1 MKHQASR
8 FGLLHFFFLTF
19 LLMSCQ
25 PSLEHLE
32 EALVIAGSNRP
43 ELEKVLHHYQQNEK
57 DSLKLKA
64 AIFLIEN
71 MPGHQSLGGPH
82 IDHYY
87 KEADSILSNHS
98 IPDRLKQVQD
108 ISLKYDSLLIIEED
122 INVISADYL
131 INNIDS
137 AFHVWQGKT
146 WAKHV
151 EFSDFCE
158 YILPYKATEYQPM
171 ENWRDKFYGK
181 FEDFTRITRHCP
193 RYQYSSYLA
202 CGSFNMSLRNL
213 GIQLGSLDLSV
224 PLLHP
229 SLLVKLPV
237 GSCEEYALIGVSVMR
252 SKGIPVAFDFTPQ
265 WPFQAQGHSWNVVLA
280 NNGKNVVFTGAES
293 DPGVAH
299 KAGDKM
305 AKVFRKTYA
314 INRELQALN
323 KEEKQVP
330 PTFQSPFIKDVTSE
344 YMTTFDVEVEVLP
357 TLKLNSQYA
366 YLAVFDNKEWV
377 PIHWAKIKRGKAI
390 FTNMGKEVVY
400 MPVYYTLEGVK
411 PMSHPFLLDQHGKVQ
426 WLNAD
431 TLSTQT
437 ISLNRKH
444 PTSMAAFFMGER
456 FIGGKI
462 QVSNHEDFR
471 DSLTL
476 YQIPD
481 WCSSGKFTNI
491 PDSAWRYWRYLS
503 SEGGL
508 CNIAEMAFFKKDS
521 IQPTKGKIIGTE
533 GSCYCDPTHLKETVF
548 DGDPLTFFDAPT
560 WGGSWVGMDFGEKVK
575 LEKIIYIP
583 RTDGN
588 IIQLEDTYK
597 LYWWN
602 VNGWQQLGN
611 DRVAKD
617 IVLEYTQ
624 APSNALFWLR
634 DTSRGKEERIFTYQ
648 DEKQVFW

>member
-1 MKHQASR
+1 MKHQISR
-8 FGLLHFFFLTF
+8 FRVLLFYFLT
-19 LLMSCQ
+19 LLLISCHS
-25 PSLEHLE
+25 SLEHLE
-32 EALVIAGSNRP
+32 EALVISGNNRP
-43 ELEKVLHHYQQNEK
+43 ELEKVLHHYQQNES

-71 MPGHQSLGGPH
+71 MPGHQSLGGPY
-82 IDHYY
+82 IDKYY
-87 KEADSILSNHS
+87 KDIDSILSDHS

-108 ISLKYDSLLIIEED
+108 MSSKYDSLLTIEED

-137 AFHVWQGKT
+137 AFHVWQEKS

-171 ENWRDKFYGK
+171 ENWREKFYGK

-202 CGSFNMSLRNL
+202 CGSINMSLRNL
-213 GIQLGSLDLSV
+213 GIQLGLLDLST

-237 GSCEEYALIGVSVMR
+237 GSCVEYALIGVSVMR
-252 SKGIPVAFDFTPQ
+252 SKGIPVAFDYTPQ

-280 NNGKNVVFTGAES
+280 NNGKNIVFTGAES

-299 KAGDKM
+299 KAEDKM

-314 INRELQALN
+314 INRELQELN
-323 KEEKQVP
+323 KKEKYVP
-330 PTFQSPFIKDVTSE
+330 LTFQSNFIKDVTSE
-344 YMTTFDVEVEVLP
+344 YMQTYDVEVKALP
-357 TLKLNSQYA
+357 SLKQNSQYA

-377 PIHWAKIKRGKAI
+377 PIHWAKIKKDKAL
-390 FTNMGKEVVY
+390 FTNMGKEIVY
-400 MPVYYTLEGVK
+400 MPVYYTKEGIK
-411 PMSHPFLLDQHGKVQ
+411 PMSHPFLLNHEGKVQ

-431 TLSTQT
+431 TIHTQT
-437 ISLNRKH
+437 ICLNRKY
-444 PTSMAAFFMGER
+444 PTSMAAFFAGER
-456 FIGGKI
+456 MIGGKL
-462 QVSNHEDFR
+462 QVSNYEDFR

-503 SEGGL
+503 PEVGL
-508 CNIAEMAFFKKDS
+508 CNISELAFFEKDS
-521 IQPTKGKIIGTE
+521 IQPIKRKIIGTE
-533 GSCYCDPTHLKETVF
+533 GSCYCDPNHLKETVF

-575 LEKIIYIP
+575 LGKIIYIP

-588 IIQLEDTYK
+588 MIQLEDTYK
-597 LYWWN
+597 LYWWSI
-602 VNGWQQLGN
+602 NGWQQLGN
-611 DRVAKD
+611 DKVAKD

-634 DTSRGKEERIFTYQ
+634 DVSRGKEERIFTYK
-648 DEKQVFW
+648 DGKQTFW